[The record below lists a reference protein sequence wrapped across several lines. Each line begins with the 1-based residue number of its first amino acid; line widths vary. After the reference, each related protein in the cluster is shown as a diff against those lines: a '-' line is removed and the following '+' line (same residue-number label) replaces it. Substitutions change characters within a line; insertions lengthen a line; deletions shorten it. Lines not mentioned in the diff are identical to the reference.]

1 MYSGEK
7 KLFTIGPVEMFPSTL
22 DVRSK
27 QVPYFRNGEFSSV
40 VKAASAGLQ
49 ELAGAGQ
56 GTRTIMLTCS
66 GTGAMEAVV
75 LNCLGR
81 DDKALVIDGGS
92 FGHRFRKLLNLHKIK
107 HEALE
112 LSWDEELTS
121 AHLDLFANKGFTALL
136 VNLDETSTGQ
146 LYNLDLLSSF
156 CRQNHMKLIVDSIS
170 AFLSDPI
177 DFDKAGIDALIV
189 SSQKA
194 LSLAPGLSCVILSE
208 RVVSAILEKPSCE
221 ACPCMYFDFA
231 DYLSNGLRGQ
241 TPFTPAV
248 GVVYELRQRVESLI
262 AAGGTSVEIE
272 RVKSIAEDFR
282 SRLTSLPISIPS
294 FPLSNALTPIIFDN
308 ADATAVLSKLEEQF
322 GYVLNPC
329 GGERT
334 RTMARVAHVGNHS
347 IDDNICLI
355 DALSKLI

>member
-40 VKAASAGLQ
+40 VKDASAGLQ
-49 ELAGAGQ
+49 ELAGAGK
-56 GTRTIMLTCS
+56 GARTILLTCS

-92 FGHRFRKLLNLHKIK
+92 FGHRFRKLLDLHKID

-121 AHLDLFANKGFTALL
+121 SHLGAFANKGFTALL

-156 CRQNHMKLIVDSIS
+156 CRQNHMKLVVDSIS

-208 RVVSAILEKPSCE
+208 RMVGSILEKPSDE
-221 ACPCMYFDFA
+221 ACPCMYFDFT

-248 GVVYELRQRVESLI
+248 GVVYELKQRVESLI
-262 AAGGTSVEIE
+262 TGGGARAEVE
-272 RVKSIAEDFR
+272 RVKGIAADFR
-282 SRLTSLPISIPS
+282 ARLKSLPITVPEY
-294 FPLSNALTPIIFDN
+294 PLSNALTPIIFDD
-308 ADATAVLSKLEEQF
+308 ADAKAVLARLEKEY

-329 GGERT
+329 GGDRAN
-334 RTMARVAHVGNHS
+334 TMARVAHVGNHS
-347 IDDNICLI
+347 IEDNVNLVA
-355 DALSKLI
+355 ALSKTI